1 MCYLPCIGGVY
12 LSNIGGGWLK
22 LYRDLIDKPLWL
34 NSTLEQRVIL
44 VTILCMANFAPKKW
58 EHNGEIFDLQAGQFI
73 TSLPSLVSKCNSK
86 EITTQKVRTA
96 LKRFEKLGF
105 LTDKSTNKYRLITI
119 VNWAMYQDFDNED
132 NKQNNSQ
139 LTGNQQADN
148 SQLTAKEE
156 CNNNNNVNN
165 ANNIQS
171 YPSYQSNNIY
181 NTPTPTPFPTQT
193 DRQDY
198 IDFTLFENRIRKI
211 VCYDDFG
218 EDDKA
223 VIDDLINLMIDLL
236 ATNDTLVAIG
246 NRRYPKQYVYSKLL
260 TLNDDSIKYL
270 IKKQAR
276 LGIDED
282 VKNPKRYMQGI
293 IFNTALNYKT
303 EIQKSFNDS
312 YYRGKEW
319 LG

>member
-1 MCYLPCIGGVY
+1 M
-12 LSNIGGGWLK
+12 SNTGGGWLK
-22 LYRDLIDKPLWL
+22 LYRDLIDKPIWL

-44 VTILCMANFAPKKW
+44 ITLLCMANFAPKKW
-58 EHNGEIFDLQAGQFI
+58 EHNGETFDLQAGQFI

-105 LTDKSTNKYRLITI
+105 LTDKSTNKNRLITI

-132 NKQNNSQ
+132 NKQDNSQ
-139 LTGNQQADN
+139 VTGNQQADN
-148 SQLTAKEE
+148 SQLTAREE
-156 CNNNNNVNN
+156 YNNNNNVNN
-165 ANNIQS
+165 DNNIQS
-171 YPSYQSNNIY
+171 IYQSNNIY
-181 NTPTPTPFPTQT
+181 NTPTPTPTQTDMT

-198 IDFTLFENRIRKI
+198 IDFTSFEQRLRKK
-211 VCYDDFG
+211 VCYDDF
-218 EDDKA
+218 EDDDKA
-223 VIDDLINLMIDLL
+223 VIDNLINLMVDLL

-260 TLNDDSIKYL
+260 TLNDDSISFL
-270 IKKQAR
+270 IKKQAQI
-276 LGIDED
+276 GIDEE

-303 EIQKSFNDS
+303 ELQKSFNDS

>member
-1 MCYLPCIGGVY
+1 M
-12 LSNIGGGWLK
+12 SNTGGGWLK

-58 EHNGEIFDLQAGQFI
+58 EYNGEMFDLQAGQFV
-73 TSLPSLVSKCNSK
+73 TSLPSLVSKCNLK

-119 VNWAMYQDFDNED
+119 VNWAMYQDFDSED
-132 NKQNNSQ
+132 NKQDNSQ
-139 LTGNQQADN
+139 LTDSQQADN

-165 ANNIQS
+165 DNNIQS
-171 YPSYQSNNIY
+171 YQSYQSNNIY

-193 DRQDY
+193 DRQDC
-198 IDFTLFENRIRKI
+198 IDFTLFEQEIRRL
-211 VCYDDFG
+211 VCYDDFSSD
-218 EDDKA
+218 EQLI
-223 VIDDLINLMIDLL
+223 IDNLVNLMIDLL

-246 NRRYPKQYVYSKLL
+246 NRCYPKRYVYSKLL
-260 TLNDDSIKYL
+260 TLNDDSMRFL
-270 IKKQAR
+270 IKKQAQI
-276 LGIDED
+276 GVDEE
-282 VKNPKRYMQGI
+282 VKNPKRYMQGV

-303 EIQKSFNDS
+303 EIQKNFNDS
-312 YYRGKEW
+312 YYHGKEW

>member
-12 LSNIGGGWLK
+12 LSNTGGGWLK

-58 EHNGEIFDLQAGQFI
+58 EYNGEMFDLQAGQFV

-119 VNWAMYQDFDNED
+119 VNWAMYQDFDSED
-132 NKQNNSQ
+132 NKQDNSQ
-139 LTGNQQADN
+139 LTDSQQADN

-165 ANNIQS
+165 DNNIQS
-171 YPSYQSNNIY
+171 YQSYQSNNIY

-193 DRQDY
+193 DRQDC
-198 IDFTLFENRIRKI
+198 IDFTLFEQEIRRL
-211 VCYDDFG
+211 VCYDDFSSD
-218 EDDKA
+218 EQLI
-223 VIDDLINLMIDLL
+223 IDNLVNLMIDLL

-246 NRRYPKQYVYSKLL
+246 NRCYPKRYVYSKLL
-260 TLNDDSIKYL
+260 TLNDDSMRFL
-270 IKKQAR
+270 IKKQAQI
-276 LGIDED
+276 GVDEE
-282 VKNPKRYMQGI
+282 VKNPKRYMQGV

-303 EIQKSFNDS
+303 EIQKNFNDS
-312 YYRGKEW
+312 YYHGKEW

>member
-1 MCYLPCIGGVY
+1 M
-12 LSNIGGGWLK
+12 SNTGGGWLK
-22 LYRDLIDKPLWL
+22 LYRDLIDKPIWL

-44 VTILCMANFAPKKW
+44 ITLLCMANFAPKKW
-58 EHNGEIFDLQAGQFI
+58 EHNGETFDLQAGQFI

-119 VNWAMYQDFDNED
+119 VNWAMYQDFDSED
-132 NKQNNSQ
+132 NKQTNSQ

-148 SQLTAKEE
+148 RQLTAREE
-156 CNNNNNVNN
+156 CKEYKEFKNDK
-165 ANNIQS
+165 NIQS
-171 YPSYQSNNIY
+171 IYQSNNIY
-181 NTPTPTPFPTQT
+181 NTPTPTPTPTPDKT
-193 DRQDY
+193 DRQDS
-198 IDFTLFENRIRKI
+198 IDFISFEQKIRKL

-218 EDDKA
+218 NDEQLI
-223 VIDDLINLMIDLL
+223 IDNLVNLMIDLL
-236 ATNDTLVAIG
+236 ATNDTLVTIG
-246 NRRYPKQYVYSKLL
+246 NRCYPKQYVYSKLL
-260 TLNDDSIKYL
+260 TLNDDSIRFL
-270 IKKQAR
+270 IKKQAQI
-276 LGIDED
+276 GVDEE
-282 VKNPKRYMQGI
+282 VKNPKRYMQGV

-303 EIQKSFNDS
+303 EIQKNFNDS

>member
-1 MCYLPCIGGVY
+1 M
-12 LSNIGGGWLK
+12 SNTGGGWLK

-58 EHNGEIFDLQAGQFI
+58 EYNGEMFDLQAGQFV
-73 TSLPSLVSKCNSK
+73 TSLPALVSKCNSK

-119 VNWAMYQDFDNED
+119 VNWAMYQDFDSED
-132 NKQNNSQ
+132 NKQDNSQ
-139 LTGNQQADN
+139 LTDSQQADN

-165 ANNIQS
+165 DNNIQS
-171 YPSYQSNNIY
+171 YQSYQSNNIY

-193 DRQDY
+193 DRQDC
-198 IDFTLFENRIRKI
+198 IDFTLFEQEIRRL
-211 VCYDDFG
+211 VCYDDFSSD
-218 EDDKA
+218 EQLI
-223 VIDDLINLMIDLL
+223 IDNLVNLMIDLL

-246 NRRYPKQYVYSKLL
+246 NRCYPKRYVYSKLL
-260 TLNDDSIKYL
+260 TLNDDSMRFL
-270 IKKQAR
+270 IKKQAQI
-276 LGIDED
+276 GVDEE
-282 VKNPKRYMQGI
+282 VKNPKRYMQGV

-303 EIQKSFNDS
+303 EIQKNFNDS
-312 YYRGKEW
+312 YYHGKEW